1 MKLLPRDR
9 FSIQTHQPRSVIVK
23 TLEPHIEAPRLRW
36 GFSREHASYT
46 GTLSDSGF
54 EIRRIIHYRNSS
66 LPQIRGRFES
76 ESQGTTVHIT
86 MGLHPLVL
94 VFLGVWGSIWYS
106 LTIPIALSGALT
118 GDVQPEILVF
128 LGAPLAVLLIFWGG
142 FWSEA
147 QRSRRDL
154 TQILQGVPLSPS
166 TSSLTGGRTL
176 KRIAWAITTIT
187 LVVLVQQQFLTP
199 DSSLQSQTTTVCT
212 ESPAP
217 SPYCDFFPVQTFT
230 DHPAATQIAL
240 SPDGQTLVSGGSDK
254 TIRVWDLTTGTL
266 KQTWPS
272 DSGLITALAIA
283 PDNHTVISG
292 AGDRMVRI
300 WDTATPNQSPQM
312 LQGHT
317 THDLGLVRV
326 TTDNTNIVSG
336 GYGEV
341 NRWNRQTGDLEATLP
356 ATGSTEFQIGP
367 VTVHNSLPYFRLL
380 DISAD
385 GQKLLVD
392 TRSRLQIW
400 DWDTNEQTELPRQWF
415 THLTSA
421 HFSPDAQT
429 VVTTSYTQPNVH
441 LKVWNPATGEL
452 QAKILLSSARESWG
466 YGDRLAL
473 TNDLVMV
480 STADGLKIWDLQTA
494 ELVAVLD
501 QAPISQLTMS
511 LDGRQL
517 IGLADDGAGKT
528 QIQIWQ
534 RP

>member
-9 FSIQTHQPRSVIVK
+9 FSIQTRQPLPVILA
-23 TLEPHIEAPRLRW
+23 TLEPHIEAPRMRW
-36 GFSREHASYT
+36 GFSRKHSSYT

-54 EIRRIIHYRNSS
+54 EIRRIIHYRNSF

-106 LTIPIALSGALT
+106 LTLPIALSGALT
-118 GDVQPEILVF
+118 GDMQPEILLF
-128 LGAPLAVLLIFWGG
+128 LGAPLAVLLIFLGG

-147 QRSRRDL
+147 QRSRREL
-154 TQILQGVPLSPS
+154 TQIIQGDLLPAATPNHA
-166 TSSLTGGRTL
+166 GWRTL
-176 KRIAWAITTIT
+176 KWLIGVIVAANLAI
-187 LVVLVQQQFLTP
+187 LMHQQFLMPSRSTQP
-199 DSSLQSQTTTVCT
+199 PATQLCAQSP
-212 ESPAP
+212 SP
-217 SPYCDFFPVQTFT
+217 SPYCDFVQVQTLT
-230 DHPAATQIAL
+230 DHPAATQLAL

-254 TIRVWDLTTGTL
+254 AIRVWDLSTGTV
-266 KQTWPS
+266 KQTWQS

-300 WDTATPNQSPQM
+300 WDATTPNQSPQM

-326 TTDNTNIVSG
+326 TADNTTIVSG

-341 NRWNRQTGDLEATLP
+341 NLWNRQTGDLEATLP
-356 ATGSTEFQIGP
+356 ETGPTEFQIGP
-367 VTVHNSLPYFRLL
+367 VTVHNSPPYFRLL

-385 GQKLLVD
+385 GQKLLID
-392 TRSRLQIW
+392 TRGRVQIW
-400 DWDTNEQTELPRQWF
+400 DLDTKEQTELPRQWF

-452 QAKILLSSARESWG
+452 QAEMLLSSARESWG

-473 TNDLVMV
+473 TNDVVMV

-501 QAPISQLTMS
+501 QAPISQLTVS

-517 IGLADDGAGKT
+517 IGLADDGANNT
-528 QIQIWQ
+528 QIQVWQ